1 MTYTLKILKS
11 ASIYFLNNNIMDNT
25 EHAKKY
31 WTKELTRFKI
41 IKSVWINEYIRMLW
55 TDVMT
60 AFKQKTGCVC
70 CMDDRT
76 EDWQLRLAGSWILLA
91 EEIGI
96 DGIVDLMK
104 KYNVEEVT
112 SHNDC
117 WAAKIYAKTKGLDIS
132 KSDEYAKE
140 FSKKLAKKA
149 NLPYRHIKV
158 DHPHAARCVYVDFT
172 NRFNPKGIHWLP
184 KGFEVTAKGMPLQ
197 HIIDEI
203 EVAFTIAT
211 WDHGF
216 GDRIDQNSQF
226 YVFVVGTP
234 DNFYDF
240 VEALNEV
247 STKAEWKIRIDF
259 FNKINF

>member
-1 MTYTLKILKS
+1 MSKK
-11 ASIYFLNNNIMDNT
+11 DHKK
-25 EHAKKY
+25 HAEKY
-31 WTKELTRFKI
+31 WKKELTRFKI

-76 EDWQLRLAGSWILLA
+76 EDGQLRLAGSGILLA

-96 DGIVDLMK
+96 DGIVEIIK
-104 KYNVEEVT
+104 KFKVEEVT
-112 SHNDC
+112 SHDDC
-117 WAAKIYAKTKGLDIS
+117 GAAKLYSKAKGLDMD
-132 KSDEYAKE
+132 KSDDYARE
-140 FSKKLAKKA
+140 FSMELAKKA
-149 NLPYRHIKV
+149 GLPYRHITV
-158 DHPHAARCVYVDFT
+158 EHLHAARCIYVDYT
-172 NRFNPKGIHWLP
+172 NRFNPKGIHGLP
-184 KGFEVTAKGMPLQ
+184 KGFEITARGLPLK

-203 EVAFTIAT
+203 EVAYTIAT

-216 GDRIDQNSQF
+216 GEKIDENSQF
-226 YVFVVGTP
+226 YVFIVWTP

-247 STKAEWKIRIDF
+247 SVKAKWKIRIDF
-259 FNKINF
+259 FNTINF